1 MPHPNGRGRF
11 RLDSEE
17 DMNKEKRLINII
29 NDALPAN
36 PFSLNKCFESDAEV
50 IMMNGNSFLFSVDGF
65 SSEDMLCENDPFR
78 LGWNMAVG
86 AMSDILACG
95 GTPLFYAH
103 DMSVCSTWDDTFIER
118 LSQGVSHALKASKT
132 MFIGGDFGKTKE
144 WKYTA
149 CVIGQLH
156 EKPLLRK
163 GAMDGD
169 SIYLSGKVGAG
180 NFNAALNIF
189 SDERRINGVSK
200 ILSSKFQ
207 LRLSES
213 ALIREFASC
222 CIDTSDGVFN
232 ALNIISELNGTGYYI
247 DNLPYIKK
255 GKLMAKIL
263 SLPEILLF
271 FGGCGEYELL
281 FNIRRENEE
290 EFKNQVKK
298 SGFKFYRL
306 GRITSGKPLR
316 KIVMEKGKSFD
327 LSKVKID
334 PRDFDNVKEY
344 LRNFVRIIEGLDFS
358 A

>member
-1 MPHPNGRGRF
+1 M
-11 RLDSEE
+11 DQ
-17 DMNKEKRLINII
+17 EKRLIKII
-29 NDALPAN
+29 NDTLPAN

-50 IMMNGNSFLFSVDGF
+50 IMMNGKSFLFSTDGF
-65 SSEDMLCENDPFR
+65 SSEDMLCENDPFS

-103 DMSVCSTWDDTFIER
+103 DMSVCSTWDDMFIKR
-118 LSQGVSHALKASKT
+118 LSQGVSEALKASKA
-132 MFIGGDFGKTKE
+132 MFIGGDFGKTRE

-149 CVIGQLH
+149 CVIGRLD

-169 SIYLSGKVGAG
+169 SIYISGKVGAG
-180 NFNAALNIF
+180 NFNAALNIYAN
-189 SDERRINGVSK
+189 ERRRTGVSK
-200 ILSSKFQ
+200 IISSKFY

-213 ALIREFASC
+213 ALLREYASC

-232 ALNIISELNGTGYYI
+232 ALNIISELNGRGYCI
-247 DNLPYIKK
+247 EDLPYIKK
-255 GKLMAKIL
+255 GILLAKIL

-281 FNIRRENEE
+281 FTIRQENED
-290 EFKNQVKK
+290 EFMNQAKK
-298 SGFKFYRL
+298 RGLKFYRL
-306 GRITSGKPLR
+306 GRITSGNPMR
-316 KIVMEKGKSFD
+316 KIVIENGKSFD
-327 LSKVKID
+327 ISNVQID
-334 PRDFDNVKEY
+334 PRGFDSVKEY
-344 LRNFVRIIEGLDFS
+344 LRHFVSIIEGLGCE